1 MFMIKI
7 DKKTDRKK
15 IRVNITV
22 DKDLLEKAKKKLN
35 LFGGK
40 VSTLFNSYLRDF
52 VTSIDMEYNQNQKSI
67 NEKLNEL
74 EEKIR
79 KLERN

>member
-1 MFMIKI
+1 MSRK
-7 DKKTDRKK
+7 KK

-22 DKDLLEKAKKKLN
+22 DKELLEKAKKKLD

-40 VSTLFNSYLRDF
+40 VSSLFNSYLRDF
-52 VTSIDMEYNQNQKSI
+52 VTSIDKNFNDNQKII
-67 NEKLNEL
+67 NEKIKEL

-79 KLERN
+79 KLGEKK